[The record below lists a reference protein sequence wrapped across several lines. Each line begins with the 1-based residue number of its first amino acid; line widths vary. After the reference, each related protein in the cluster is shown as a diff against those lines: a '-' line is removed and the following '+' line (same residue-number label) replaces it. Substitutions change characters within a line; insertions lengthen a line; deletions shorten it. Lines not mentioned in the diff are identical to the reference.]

1 MKIDLNRFKTMESY
15 TFDEGVAFLILCSV
29 PLGVIGHLKSTHN
42 RNNLHAE
49 IHKALR
55 MPGTMRLLKE
65 KGVLRRQAP
74 AVPKPK
80 ETVPEP
86 AENVRKSAE
95 SVPETPEKEPDQDK
109 HVPES
114 DESGTDGSDGL
125 TITMEDVLSHK
136 YTRYDQMPNDIT
148 RKLYLKKEELFH
160 EMQQNHLKMSNVPE
174 GEEHDGERAEYRAEV
189 MRLDKEVEDK
199 WKLID
204 AEIQRFVTE
213 NERPEKGRKEGQKD
227 SSFNI
232 STYRAYISK
241 ATRKKQLT
249 DAQFVELQH
258 RVDALIA
265 SGEELEPETVGKL
278 KAIGIKFPG

>member
-65 KGVLRRQAP
+65 KGVLRLQAP

-80 ETVPEP
+80 ENVPKPVEKVQ
-86 AENVRKSAE
+86 ESAE
-95 SVPETPEKEPDQDK
+95 SVPEKPESDQDQDK

-160 EMQQNHLKMSNVPE
+160 EMQQNHLKMRNVPE

-189 MRLDKEVEDK
+189 MRLDKEVGDMWE
-199 WKLID
+199 LID
-204 AEIQRFVTE
+204 AEIQRFETE
-213 NERPEKGRKEGQKD
+213 NERPGKGRKEGQKD

-249 DAQFVELQH
+249 EAQFVELQH
-258 RVDALIA
+258 RVDSLIA

-278 KAIGIKFPG
+278 KAIGIKFHG

>member
-1 MKIDLNRFKTMESY
+1 MIDLNRFNSMESY
-15 TFDEGVAFLILCSV
+15 TFDEGVAFLVLCSV

-65 KGVLRRQAP
+65 KSVLRRQAP

-80 ETVPEP
+80 ETVHEP

-160 EMQQNHLKMSNVPE
+160 EMQQNHLKMRNVPE

-189 MRLDKEVEDK
+189 MRLDKEVGDM

-278 KAIGIKFPG
+278 KAIGITVPG